1 MISLAVNNKQMPA
14 YLVTTFA
21 DWWGWLDYSK
31 VHKVYSMNGSEK
43 GLDLGSRSI
52 VHAQDLIGI

>member
-43 GLDLGSRSI
+43 GLDLGSRI
-52 VHAQDLIGI
+52 

>member
-21 DWWGWLDYSK
+21 KIDLIIARYM
-31 VHKVYSMNGSEK
+31 HKVYFMDGSEK